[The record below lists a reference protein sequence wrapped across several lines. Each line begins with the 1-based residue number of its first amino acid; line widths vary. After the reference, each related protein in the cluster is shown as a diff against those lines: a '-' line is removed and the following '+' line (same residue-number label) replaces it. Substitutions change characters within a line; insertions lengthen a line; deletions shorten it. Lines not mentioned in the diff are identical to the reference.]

1 MALKYNAASK
11 PHKLAMSYS
20 AQFRY
25 ETRKRRSN
33 TGSNATKD
41 GSRRKLEFSR
51 KYSYY

>member
-25 ETRKRRSN
+25 RKRRSN